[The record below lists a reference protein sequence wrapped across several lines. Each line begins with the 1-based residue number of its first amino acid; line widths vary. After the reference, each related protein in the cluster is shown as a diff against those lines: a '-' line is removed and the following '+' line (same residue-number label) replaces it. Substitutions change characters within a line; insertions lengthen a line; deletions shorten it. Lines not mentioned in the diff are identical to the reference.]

1 MAPGLGPFV
10 RMLAQAA
17 VPLFRAFATA
27 YQQALHNARKE
38 GATAAKEALKPK
50 RGAMTPTE
58 AAEILHLPE
67 GGALRLEER
76 GAAVLNGHRREMAD
90 EAVSL
95 EAQPRGRGWIGR
107 TRRVDHAPAPTHS
120 EVDMDDHIRHAC
132 SCKEGKEVLT
142 DGLDA

>member
-50 RGAMTPTE
+50 RGAMTPAE
-58 AAEILHLPE
+58 AAEILHLPD
-67 GGALRLEER
+67 GGAADAAQVAARYDKLYAMNDPSKGGSFYLQSKILR
-76 GAAVLNGHRREMAD
+76 AREA
-90 EAVSL
+90 
-95 EAQPRGRGWIGR
+95 
-107 TRRVDHAPAPTHS
+107 
-120 EVDMDDHIRHAC
+120 
-132 SCKEGKEVLT
+132 
-142 DGLDA
+142 LDAEIAAGSAKT

>member
-27 YQQALHNARKE
+27 YQQALHNARRE

-67 GGALRLEER
+67 GGAADAAQVAARYDKLYAMNDPSKGGSFYLQSKILR
-76 GAAVLNGHRREMAD
+76 AREA
-90 EAVSL
+90 
-95 EAQPRGRGWIGR
+95 
-107 TRRVDHAPAPTHS
+107 
-120 EVDMDDHIRHAC
+120 
-132 SCKEGKEVLT
+132 
-142 DGLDA
+142 LDAEIAGSSAKT

>member
-1 MAPGLGPFV
+1 MTSSNRMAPGLGPFV

-50 RGAMTPTE
+50 RGAMTPGE

-67 GGALRLEER
+67 GGAADAAQVAARYDKLYAMNDPSKGGSFYLQSKILR
-76 GAAVLNGHRREMAD
+76 AREA
-90 EAVSL
+90 
-95 EAQPRGRGWIGR
+95 
-107 TRRVDHAPAPTHS
+107 
-120 EVDMDDHIRHAC
+120 
-132 SCKEGKEVLT
+132 
-142 DGLDA
+142 LDAEIAGSSAKT